1 MEIRTIKLAYFV
13 LSLVLVVL
21 SLGYSF
27 LSSFESE
34 LEKDITELRSLNVK
48 LEETKGNLSKIL
60 SQTTELYTFD
70 QLQAK
75 ERILE
80 YVDKL
85 AQKYNIEIKETPKVD
100 ENNRTVSMIIA
111 ITSQITNKKQIEEL
125 LSSTASQDVFFLIRD
140 LEVSFSKDKGYFL
153 NLTVEIKNVFT
164 KH

>member
-13 LSLVLVVL
+13 LSLILVVL

-34 LEKDITELRSLNVK
+34 LEKDITELRNINVK

-70 QLQAK
+70 QSQAK

-100 ENNRTVSMIIA
+100 ENNRTVSMVIA

-125 LSSTASQDVFFLIRD
+125 LSYTASQDVFFLIRD

-153 NLTVEIKNVFT
+153 NLTMEIKNVFT